1 MNYVA
6 TIGLEVHVQL
16 KTCSKMFCASAVKFG
31 AEPNTNT
38 CPICL
43 GLPGALPVMNHEALR
58 LTVLTGLMLGCDI
71 APVSKFDRKNY
82 FYPDMPKNYQIS
94 QYDMPLCTNGSVPL
108 HDLAYPKDAQK
119 TITTPDREVHLVRIH
134 LEEDVAKSFH
144 FENATGI
151 DFNRAGTPLMEI
163 VTQPE
168 IYSPEEAFAFL
179 TALKQILIYGDV
191 SDADMEKGQLRCD
204 CNVSVRPEE
213 QTELGA
219 KIEIKNMNS
228 ISGVRRALAY
238 EIQRQIGLLKS
249 SERLEQETRG
259 WDDTAGETFLMR
271 TKEFAHDYR
280 YFPDPDLVPV
290 KTDVLL
296 ADVRQR
302 VPELPKAKRARF
314 VQQYHV
320 SPYDA
325 GVLAN
330 DLDLARYF
338 EVAAKGA
345 QKPKNVANWILND
358 LQNALTAAG
367 KTVHDC
373 PIPPET
379 IDELVNLIDSG
390 KISGKQGKEVFAEMF
405 ATGKRAAAIVKEKGI
420 EQLSDSSAIEALC
433 DEVIQANPKPVAD
446 FKAGNVASLNFLK
459 GQVIKL
465 SKGKANP
472 QLVGEILERKLKVST
487 GVLSGAPS
495 LGPLAVQIN
504 QSARWRHEFREI
516 FAVAS
521 RMVKRVQT
529 RIHCRL
535 GQRDA
540 TRARFVCENDFIP
553 LDRGNL
559 IIETRYRPATE
570 KCTCGFWRIEDRRLD
585 FVLSRDA
592 TH

>member
-1 MNYVA
+1 MQYIT

-16 KTCSKMFCASAVKFG
+16 KTRSKMFCASPIEFG
-31 AEPNTNT
+31 AEPNTHT
-38 CPICL
+38 CPVCL

-58 LTVLTGLMLGCDI
+58 MTVLTGLMLGCDI
-71 APVSKFDRKNY
+71 APIGKFDRKNY

-119 TITTPDREVHLVRIH
+119 DIATPDKEVRLVRIH

-144 FENATGI
+144 FENSTGI

-168 IYSPEEAFAFL
+168 INSPEEAFAFL
-179 TALKQILIYGDV
+179 TSLKQILIYGGV

-204 CNVSVRPEE
+204 CNVSVRP
-213 QTELGA
+213 QSQAELGV

-238 EIQRQIGLLKS
+238 EIQRQIGVLESAGK
-249 SERLEQETRG
+249 LEQETRG
-259 WDDTAGETFLMR
+259 WDDNDAETFLMR

-290 KTDVLL
+290 KTEVLL
-296 ADVRQR
+296 AEARAH

-314 VQQYHV
+314 VQQYEV

-338 EVAAKGA
+338 ETAAKGA
-345 QKPKNVANWILND
+345 KKLKSVANWILND
-358 LQNALTAAG
+358 LQNALSTVG
-367 KTVHDC
+367 KGIKDC
-373 PIPPET
+373 PIPPEAL
-379 IDELVNLIDSG
+379 DELVNLIESG

-405 ATGKRAAAIVKEKGI
+405 ATGKGAAVIVNEKGI
-420 EQLSDSSAIEALC
+420 EQLSDVSAIEALC
-433 DEVIQANPKPVAD
+433 EQVIAANPKPAAD
-446 FKAGNVASLNFLK
+446 FKSGNIASLNFLK
-459 GQVIKL
+459 GQVMKL

-472 QLVGEILERKLKVST
+472 QLAGEILERKLK
-487 GVLSGAPS
+487 
-495 LGPLAVQIN
+495 
-504 QSARWRHEFREI
+504 
-516 FAVAS
+516 
-521 RMVKRVQT
+521 
-529 RIHCRL
+529 
-535 GQRDA
+535 
-540 TRARFVCENDFIP
+540 
-553 LDRGNL
+553 
-559 IIETRYRPATE
+559 
-570 KCTCGFWRIEDRRLD
+570 
-585 FVLSRDA
+585 
-592 TH
+592 

>member
-1 MNYVA
+1 MHYTT

-16 KTCSKMFCASAVKFG
+16 KTRSKMFCASPVEFG
-31 AEPNTNT
+31 AEPNTHT
-38 CPICL
+38 CPVCL

-58 LTVLTGLMLGCDI
+58 MTVLTGLMLGCDI
-71 APVSKFDRKNY
+71 APIAKFDRKNY

-119 TITTPDREVHLVRIH
+119 DIATPEKEVHLVRIH

-144 FENATGI
+144 FESSTGI

-168 IYSPEEAFAFL
+168 INSPEEAFAFL
-179 TALKQILIYGDV
+179 TALKQILIYGGV

-204 CNVSVRPEE
+204 CNVSVRP
-213 QTELGA
+213 QSQAELGV

-238 EIQRQIGLLKS
+238 EIQRQIGVLKS
-249 SERLEQETRG
+249 GGKLEQETRG
-259 WDDTAGETFLMR
+259 WDDVAGETFLMR

-290 KTDVLL
+290 KTEVLI
-296 ADVRQR
+296 ADERPR

-314 VQQYHV
+314 VEQYQV

-338 EVAAKGA
+338 ETAAKGA
-345 QKPKNVANWILND
+345 RKPKNVANWILND
-358 LQNALTAAG
+358 LQNALSSAG
-367 KTVHDC
+367 KTITNC
-373 PIPPET
+373 PIRPDAL
-379 IDELVNLIDSG
+379 DELVNLIDSG

-405 ATGKRAAAIVKEKGI
+405 ATRKGASAIVKEKGI
-420 EQLSDSSAIEALC
+420 EQLSDVGAIEALC
-433 DEVIQANPKPVAD
+433 DQVIAANRKSVAD
-446 FKAGNVASLNFLK
+446 FKAGNLASLNFLK
-459 GQVIKL
+459 GRVMKL

-472 QLVGEILERKLKVST
+472 QLAGEILEKKLK
-487 GVLSGAPS
+487 G
-495 LGPLAVQIN
+495 
-504 QSARWRHEFREI
+504 
-516 FAVAS
+516 
-521 RMVKRVQT
+521 
-529 RIHCRL
+529 
-535 GQRDA
+535 
-540 TRARFVCENDFIP
+540 
-553 LDRGNL
+553 
-559 IIETRYRPATE
+559 
-570 KCTCGFWRIEDRRLD
+570 
-585 FVLSRDA
+585 
-592 TH
+592 

>member
-1 MNYVA
+1 MKHVA

-16 KTCSKMFCASAVKFG
+16 KTRSKMFCACPIEFG
-31 AEPNTNT
+31 AEPNTHT
-38 CPICL
+38 CAICL

-71 APVSKFDRKNY
+71 SPISKFDRKNY

-94 QYDMPLCTNGSVPL
+94 QYDMPLCTNGSVLL

-119 TITTPDREVHLVRIH
+119 SIVTQDKEVHLVRIH

-144 FENATGI
+144 FANSTGI

-168 IYSPEEAFAFL
+168 LNSPEEAFAFL

-204 CNVSVRPEE
+204 CNVSVRPEN

-238 EIQRQIGLLKS
+238 EIQRQISIVESGESLQ
-249 SERLEQETRG
+249 QETRG

-290 KTDVLL
+290 KTEVLL
-296 ADVRQR
+296 ADVRER
-302 VPELPKAKRARF
+302 VPELPRAKRARF
-314 VQQYHV
+314 VDEYQV

-330 DLDLARYF
+330 DLELARYF
-338 EVAAKGA
+338 EAAAKGA
-345 QKPKNVANWILND
+345 RRPKTVANWILND
-358 LQNALTAAG
+358 LQNALGAAG
-367 KTVHDC
+367 KTIHDC
-373 PIPPET
+373 PIPP
-379 IDELVNLIDSG
+379 DALAELVNLIDSG

-405 ATGKRAAAIVKEKGI
+405 ASGKTAATIVKEKGI
-420 EQLSDSSAIEALC
+420 EQLSDVSAIEALC
-433 DEVIQANPKPVAD
+433 GEVIAANPKPVAD

-472 QLVGEILERKLKVST
+472 QLVGEILERKLKS
-487 GVLSGAPS
+487 
-495 LGPLAVQIN
+495 
-504 QSARWRHEFREI
+504 
-516 FAVAS
+516 
-521 RMVKRVQT
+521 
-529 RIHCRL
+529 
-535 GQRDA
+535 
-540 TRARFVCENDFIP
+540 
-553 LDRGNL
+553 
-559 IIETRYRPATE
+559 
-570 KCTCGFWRIEDRRLD
+570 
-585 FVLSRDA
+585 
-592 TH
+592 